1 MANPKPTIRFVHGSW
16 HTPAH
21 FAPIVSLFS
30 EAGFP
35 TSCPRQPSVGHVP
48 PLFLSADVECIQDE
62 PVRLIE
68 DHGKAIIA
76 VPHSYGGVITT
87 QAIEERFTKHSR
99 DADGK
104 RGGVVGILYMCV
116 FLLEA
121 GQSLAGAFGGSLP
134 PYVVVDVSHSP
145 FA

>member
-1 MANPKPTIRFVHGSW
+1 MANPKPTTLFVHGSW
-16 HTPAH
+16 PIPAH

-48 PLFLSADVECIQDE
+48 PLSLSADVECIQDE
-62 PVRLIE
+62 LVHLVE
-68 DHGKAIIA
+68 EHGGNIIVVA
-76 VPHSYGGVITT
+76 HSYGGVITT
-87 QAIEERFTKHSR
+87 QAIEERFTKYSR
-99 DADGK
+99 EADGK
-104 RGGVVGILYMCV
+104 RGRVVGILYMCA
-116 FLLEA
+116 FLLEG

-134 PYVVVDVSHSP
+134 PYVVVDVNHSP

>member
-1 MANPKPTIRFVHGSW
+1 MANPKPTILFVHGSW

-35 TSCPRQPSVGHVP
+35 TSCPRQPSVGHAP
-48 PLFLSADVECIQDE
+48 PLPLSADVECIQDE
-62 PVRLIE
+62 LVHYIE
-68 DHGKAIIA
+68 EYGKEIIVVA
-76 VPHSYGGVITT
+76 HSYSGVITI
-87 QAIEERFTKHSR
+87 QAIEERFAKRSYEF
-99 DADGK
+99 DGK
-104 RGGVVGILYMCV
+104 RGGVVGILYMCA